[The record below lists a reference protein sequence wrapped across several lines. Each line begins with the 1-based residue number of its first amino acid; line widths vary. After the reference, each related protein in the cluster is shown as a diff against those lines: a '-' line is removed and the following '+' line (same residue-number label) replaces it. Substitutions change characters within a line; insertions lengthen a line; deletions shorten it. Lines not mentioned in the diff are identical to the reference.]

1 MIKKLLHSKKGE
13 GYVDMCVGVVVFV
26 MILVIAINI
35 FEFITL
41 RIEMDQIADDLIE
54 AATYAGCFDD
64 DFWNADGDMLDQ
76 YYYYDIDYGAD
87 RYFNSSAAVN
97 SALPERQ
104 WRISSIS
111 VSGLPMISALHL
123 QGTGSYSSVMPG
135 KTVKQPLSPA
145 DFLSV
150 LLSLD

>member
-1 MIKKLLHSKKGE
+1 MMKKLLREKRGE

-26 MILVIAINI
+26 MILVIAVNI
-35 FEFITL
+35 FSFITL

-87 RYFNSSAAVN
+87 RYFNSVYGRVQ
-97 SALPERQ
+97 LGERM
-104 WRISSIS
+104 WVKISKHTYIKGLGVFEIPVTVS
-111 VSGLPMISALHL
+111 VKKSGLSEK
-123 QGTGSYSSVMPG
+123 YW
-135 KTVKQPLSPA
+135 K
-145 DFLSV
+145 
-150 LLSLD
+150 

>member
-1 MIKKLLHSKKGE
+1 MVKKLLRAKRGE

-26 MILVIAINI
+26 MILVIAVNI
-35 FEFITL
+35 FSFITL

-87 RYFNSSAAVN
+87 RYFNSVYGRVQ
-97 SALPERQ
+97 LGERM
-104 WRISSIS
+104 WVEISKHTYIKGLGVFKIPVTVS
-111 VSGLPMISALHL
+111 VKKSGLSEK
-123 QGTGSYSSVMPG
+123 YW
-135 KTVKQPLSPA
+135 K
-145 DFLSV
+145 
-150 LLSLD
+150 